1 MLDTFILL
9 VQANYLDYIDL
20 FEAGR
25 AKALQLVCAPFTQ
38 PEDYSWTIHVKE
50 RMIESY
56 GTPEQLAEYRRQ
68 EELRKMPENR
78 VRQWM
83 GAQIFHF
90 SHAHYVDHDW
100 AASRTVEELDAFIED
115 FVRAKKQYD
124 T

>member
-1 MLDTFILL
+1 M
-9 VQANYLDYIDL
+9 
-20 FEAGR
+20 
-25 AKALQLVCAPFTQ
+25 
-38 PEDYSWTIHVKE
+38 KE

-68 EELRKMPENR
+68 EELRKMPENK

>member
-25 AKALQLVCAPFTQ
+25 AKALQPVCAPFTQ
-38 PEDYSWTIHVKE
+38 PEDYSWTIQVKE

-68 EELRKMPENR
+68 EELGKMPENK

>member
-1 MLDTFILL
+1 
-9 VQANYLDYIDL
+9 
-20 FEAGR
+20 
-25 AKALQLVCAPFTQ
+25 
-38 PEDYSWTIHVKE
+38 
-50 RMIESY
+50 
-56 GTPEQLAEYRRQ
+56 
-68 EELRKMPENR
+68 MPENH

-100 AASRTVEELDAFIED
+100 AGSRTVEELDAFIED

>member
-1 MLDTFILL
+1 MDFI
-9 VQANYLDYIDL
+9 DR
-20 FEAGR
+20 FEADPIG
-25 AKALQLVCAPFTQ
+25 AFQSICAPFTQ
-38 PEDYSWTIHVKE
+38 AEDYSWTIYVKE
-50 RMIESY
+50 QMVESY

-68 EELRKMPENR
+68 EELRKMPENK

-115 FVRAKKQYD
+115 FVRAKKAV
-124 T
+124 